1 MPSVLPP
8 LPPQSTARSIKFVQ
22 VVLIRT
28 LSRYQSQFCKSN
40 QNKAFNSGLW
50 LNWPLTRQK
59 GVLLYVHTY
68 NRVLLARKL
77 SESRAWN
84 EIAAP
89 SSLWPNRI
97 QILTPMYNNN
107 INQLS
112 CRHKCTFKVSSNDG
126 INFVMPFD
134 TKQVSWARLQQ

>member
-28 LSRYQSQFCKSN
+28 LSRAIIQSHFCKSN

-59 GVLLYVHTY
+59 GVLL
-68 NRVLLARKL
+68 
-77 SESRAWN
+77 
-84 EIAAP
+84 
-89 SSLWPNRI
+89 
-97 QILTPMYNNN
+97 
-107 INQLS
+107 
-112 CRHKCTFKVSSNDG
+112 
-126 INFVMPFD
+126 
-134 TKQVSWARLQQ
+134 

>member
-1 MPSVLPP
+1 MPSVLPPLPP

-28 LSRYQSQFCKSN
+28 LSRYQSHFCKSN

-77 SESRAWN
+77 SESRA
-84 EIAAP
+84 
-89 SSLWPNRI
+89 
-97 QILTPMYNNN
+97 
-107 INQLS
+107 
-112 CRHKCTFKVSSNDG
+112 
-126 INFVMPFD
+126 
-134 TKQVSWARLQQ
+134 